1 MASDK
6 RARRRPLEGGTLLPD
21 FLGQS
26 NLLARTRR
34 LERQSDDVATSLLS
48 LTAAEGGYVRRRGA
62 LFMGGWGQ
70 ANVSQSQTAVT
81 LQRYGTS
88 LHAPLILPFAGSV
101 TSLMVGTT
109 AARTNGSLT
118 VTVYVAGTAT
128 AMAATIDDVNTL
140 VVEERAAVGEI
151 AFEAGEQVTLRI
163 TTPGNWT
170 PTSADV
176 LVAIEV
182 AGG

>member
-1 MASDK
+1 MAGEK
-6 RARRRPLEGGTLLPD
+6 RTRRRPLEGGTLLPD

-34 LERQSDDVATSLLS
+34 LERQSADAATSRLS
-48 LTAAEGGYVRRRGA
+48 LAAAASGYVRRRGA

-70 ANVSQSQTAVT
+70 ANVSQGQTNAT

-101 TSLMVGTT
+101 TSLLVGTT
-109 AARTNGSLT
+109 TARTNGSLT
-118 VTVYVAGTAT
+118 VTVYIAGTAT
-128 AMAATIDDVNTL
+128 ALAATIDDVNTL
-140 VVEERAAVGEI
+140 VVEERAQVGEY

-163 TTPGNWT
+163 TTTGNWT

>member
-1 MASDK
+1 MASE
-6 RARRRPLEGGTLLPD
+6 RRQRRPLEGGTLLPD
-21 FLGQS
+21 FLGRS

-34 LERQSDDVATSLLS
+34 LERQSADAATSALS
-48 LTAAEGGYVRRRGA
+48 LAAAEGGYVRRRGA

-70 ANVSQSQTAVT
+70 ANVSQSQTNVT
-81 LQRYGTS
+81 LQRYGAS
-88 LHAPLILPFAGSV
+88 VHAPLILPFAGSI
-101 TSLMVGTT
+101 TSLMVSTT

-118 VTVYVAGTAT
+118 VTVYVAGAAT
-128 AMAATIDDVNTL
+128 ALAATIDDVNTL
-140 VVEERAAVGEI
+140 TVEERAQVGEYTY
-151 AFEAGEQVTLRI
+151 EAGEQVTLRI
-163 TTPGNWT
+163 TTTSNWT

>member
-1 MASDK
+1 MADDK
-6 RARRRPLEGGTLLPD
+6 RTRRRPLEGGTLLPD

-34 LERQSDDVATSLLS
+34 LERQSADAATSLLS
-48 LTAAEGGYVRRRGA
+48 MAAAEAGYARRRGA

-81 LQRYGTS
+81 LQRYGSS
-88 LHAPLILPFAGSV
+88 LHAALILPFGGSI
-101 TSLMVGTT
+101 TSIMVGMT

-118 VTVYVAGTAT
+118 VTVYVGGVAT
-128 AMAATIDDVNTL
+128 ALAVTIDNVNALTL
-140 VVEERAAVGEI
+140 EERAAVGEI
-151 AFEAGEQVTLRI
+151 AFDAGAQVTLRI
-163 TTPGNWT
+163 TTTSSWA

-182 AGG
+182 AEG

>member
-1 MASDK
+1 MADDK

-34 LERQSDDVATSLLS
+34 LERQSADAATSLLS
-48 LTAAEGGYVRRRGA
+48 LAAAEDGYVRRRGA

-70 ANVSQSQTAVT
+70 ANVPQSQTNVT
-81 LQRYGTS
+81 LSRYGAS
-88 LHAPLILPFAGSV
+88 YHAPLVLPFAGSV

-118 VTVYVAGTAT
+118 VTVYVAGSAT
-128 AMAATIDDVNTL
+128 AMAATIDDVNT
-140 VVEERAAVGEI
+140 VTVEERAGVGEI

-163 TTPGNWT
+163 TTTGNWN